1 MNLGFAKT
9 VASAVICGTG
19 ATAGFVFYPSKG
31 PVAILLAMAAI
42 IVGFILAAV
51 PMKGGMK

>member
-1 MNLGFAKT
+1 MNLGIAKT

-51 PMKGGMK
+51 PVKGGAK